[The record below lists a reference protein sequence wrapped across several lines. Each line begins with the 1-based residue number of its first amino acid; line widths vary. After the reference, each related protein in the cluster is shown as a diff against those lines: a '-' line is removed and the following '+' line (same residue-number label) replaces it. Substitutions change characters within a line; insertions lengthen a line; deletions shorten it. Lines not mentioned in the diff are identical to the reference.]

1 MNAADLTSGSVV
13 DRYTISRV
21 LGEGGMAIVYQVEHN
36 QLGSQHA
43 LKVLTLASK
52 QIRERLLLEGRAQAT
67 LRHPNVV
74 TVTDVVDIGGSPGLI
89 MEYIEGPSL
98 DDYLESQSLT
108 VEQVDALA
116 RGILAGV
123 AAAHDAGL
131 VHRDLKPANIM
142 LSIATGGLQPKV
154 TDFGLAK
161 IVAQGENSKTR
172 TGSTMGT
179 PHYMSPEQI
188 DDSKNVGPGTD
199 IWALGAIFYEM
210 LCGERA
216 FPGDNLLAIFSA
228 VNKGDYIPIGERV
241 SGVPERMQA
250 AIHAA
255 LERDIDKRPASV
267 QELFSMWTGG
277 EESMTVSAP
286 AMGPWDASA
295 LSQARSMAQ
304 GPPQHT
310 IEELPKSGGTLAD
323 TRNSSSTLSSSAT
336 LIGLG
341 GTVVGVT
348 AVVGVLVL
356 ALVIAGGAVW
366 YAVNLEP
373 EVITKIEKEEVLVP
387 VPGEPAPAAADADP
401 ADPKPTG
408 TQPRRS
414 SRPKPSPG
422 TPPPT
427 ADTEEEEE
435 EPEAATEEPEG
446 VTEEPEPE
454 TPEPEPAPEP
464 VAEPEPSTV
473 DTGAA
478 VAEADV
484 EAPAVDTGSG
494 VTLGLLES
502 PDPDIRLNSVRRKL
516 GSPNEDTS
524 RALYE
529 LFQKE
534 QVSKVKKAA
543 LDGLISLWD
552 EDKGHWSTNNEAM
565 VYAMTQGSTYA
576 LPAAQAY
583 GRNGQDPNGLLG
595 ALKHSDPKV
604 REEGVEAAGQVIPR
618 APSGFDG
625 RGFIEPYTSDA
636 DSSVA
641 KAAQKVMK
649 SL

>member
-199 IWALGAIFYEM
+199 IWALAAIFYEM

-228 VNKGDYIPIGERV
+228 VNKGEYIPIEERV
-241 SGVPERMQA
+241 PDVPERMKA
-250 AIHAA
+250 AIDAA
-255 LERDIDKRPASV
+255 LQRDIDKRPASV
-267 QELFSMWTGG
+267 QELFALWTGG
-277 EESMTVSAP
+277 EEGMAVSSP

-304 GPPQHT
+304 GPPQQT

-323 TRNSSSTLSSSAT
+323 TRTSSSTLSSSAT

-373 EVITKIEKEEVLVP
+373 EVITKIETEQVLVP
-387 VPGEPAPAAADADP
+387 VPGEPAPAP
-401 ADPKPTG
+401 ADTDPKVPEPTDAQV
-408 TQPRRS
+408 QPS

-422 TPPPT
+422 TPT
-427 ADTEEEEE
+427 ATAEE
-435 EPEAATEEPEG
+435 EPEVVAEEPEG
-446 VTEEPEPE
+446 VAEEPEPE
-454 TPEPEPAPEP
+454 APEPQTAPEP

-478 VAEADV
+478 VAEAEV
-484 EAPAVDTGSG
+484 EAPAVDTGGG

-502 PDPDIRLNSVRRKL
+502 PDADVRLNSVRRKL

-529 LFQKE
+529 LIQKE

-583 GRNGQDPNGLLG
+583 GRNGQDPKGLRG
-595 ALKHSDPKV
+595 ALQHSDPKV
-604 REEGVEAAGQVIPR
+604 REAGVEAAGQVIPR